1 MENKILLSI
10 IIPFH
15 NRIELLK
22 KTIDSLTKNIDPDYE
37 IILVDD
43 GSESNSIN
51 FLKKYLSNRVFY
63 YKINNSE
70 RGYARNFG
78 ASKANGIYLNFFD
91 SDDIAYDNHV
101 NSSKE
106 FIKKN
111 NFPKVFSNS
120 YLVFDSER
128 KKQKS
133 IIFNGILNNK
143 IFIHNILSCNAV
155 FIKKDFFINN
165 KFSENYYLSG
175 SEDWD
180 LWLRLAN
187 KEKFL
192 GNKVISSVLNNH
204 INRSTKKQTAI
215 KIIKRL
221 DVLNQRIINKKI
233 INLNNKNLKSA
244 LSEIYSFRSLT
255 LSSFKKNKLY
265 FINQLILSLLYRPSR
280 IIEL

>member
-51 FLKKYLSNRVFY
+51 FLKKYISNRIFY

-78 ASKANGIYLNFFD
+78 ASKSNGIYLNFFD

-101 NSSKE
+101 KSLKE
-106 FIKKN
+106 FIEKN
-111 NFPKVFSNS
+111 NYPKVFSNS
-120 YLVFDSER
+120 YSVIDCDT
-128 KKQKS
+128 KKEKN
-133 IIFNGILNNK
+133 IIFKGILNNK
-143 IFIHNILSCNAV
+143 IFINNILSCNAV

-165 KFSENYYLSG
+165 KFSENY
-175 SEDWD
+175 
-180 LWLRLAN
+180 
-187 KEKFL
+187 
-192 GNKVISSVLNNH
+192 
-204 INRSTKKQTAI
+204 
-215 KIIKRL
+215 
-221 DVLNQRIINKKI
+221 
-233 INLNNKNLKSA
+233 
-244 LSEIYSFRSLT
+244 
-255 LSSFKKNKLY
+255 
-265 FINQLILSLLYRPSR
+265 
-280 IIEL
+280 